1 MKYGYVAE
9 LTQNGCDANAHT
21 HTHYDTVTTE
31 NVKLHKYY
39 IRTVSIENLSHA
51 CLIKTEGE
59 QAIVEAKS
67 TNPYICMEY
76 NGVHKINNDD
86 L

>member
-1 MKYGYVAE
+1 MST
-9 LTQNGCDANAHT
+9 LTRA
-21 HTHYDTVTTE
+21 

-39 IRTVSIENLSHA
+39 IRTVPIENLSHA

-59 QAIVEAKS
+59 LAIVDA
-67 TNPYICMEY
+67 T
-76 NGVHKINNDD
+76 